1 MGIGASRSRS
11 GEEGVALTLSTMSA
25 KEMFHNLYLPAEGY
39 RAASGPSTALRSL
52 ASSSGHCLRLRALC
66 LGPGGTRNADF
77 AHDLDR
83 LLVQIMHRFL

>member
-39 RAASGPSTALRSL
+39 PRGIGPIYSVALLGKQQWALPASPRLV
-52 ASSSGHCLRLRALC
+52 SGARRYS
-66 LGPGGTRNADF
+66 
-77 AHDLDR
+77 
-83 LLVQIMHRFL
+83 